1 MVTAADLKKQVGQLF
16 LVGFEGLQVPSDFE
30 HAIREYHLG
39 GTIYFK
45 RNVESPVQLAMLSN
59 QLQFECRSKD
69 LSPLLIAIDHEGG
82 KVDRLSPP
90 FTHFPGMDLVGEIG
104 SPKLAFH
111 VGLAMGKEL
120 EAIGVN
126 VDFAPV
132 ADVLTNP
139 QNPIMAG
146 RAFSSDPEMCAKMGS
161 GVCRGLQKSGV
172 AAVAKHFPGHG
183 DTSEDSHL
191 TLPSVERTLAE
202 SEAIEFVPFRR
213 LIRSRVEGVMT
224 AHILNRKLDPDF
236 PATLSPKIIND
247 ILRAQLRFQKVVF
260 SDDMEMKAISDNY
273 GVEDSAVL
281 AIKAGCDILIY
292 RGDSGFP
299 VAAYEAIIKA
309 VEDRKLSKERI
320 EISVQRILNLK
331 KTYTQNL
338 KPIEMAQLEKKIG
351 LPEHQALAQAILKKE
366 LPKSLFEENTEEP

>member
-1 MVTAADLKKQVGQLF
+1 MVTSADLKKQVGQLF
-16 LVGFEGLQVPSDFE
+16 LVGFDGLTVPSEFDQ
-30 HAIREYHLG
+30 AIKEFNMG
-39 GTIYFK
+39 GTLYFK

-69 LSPLLIAIDHEGG
+69 SSPLLIAIDHEGG

-90 FTHFPGMDLVGEIG
+90 FTHFPEMALVGEMN

-120 EAIGVN
+120 EAFGVN

-139 QNPIMAG
+139 DNPIMAG
-146 RAFSSDPEMCAKMGS
+146 RAFSSDPEICAKMGS

-191 TLPSVERTLAE
+191 TLPSVERTLEE
-202 SEAIEFVPFRR
+202 SEKIEFLPFRR

-224 AHILNRKLDPDF
+224 AHIVNRKLDPDF

-273 GVEDSAVL
+273 GAEESAVL
-281 AIKAGCDILIY
+281 ALQAGCDMLIY

-309 VEDRKLSKERI
+309 VENRKLSKERI
-320 EISVQRILNLK
+320 EISAQRILNLK
-331 KTYTQNL
+331 KAYTQNL
-338 KPIEMAQLEKKIG
+338 KPIEMSQLEKKIG
-351 LPEHQALAQAILKKE
+351 LPEHKALAEAILKKE
-366 LPKSLFEENTEEP
+366 MPKLLLQDSAEES